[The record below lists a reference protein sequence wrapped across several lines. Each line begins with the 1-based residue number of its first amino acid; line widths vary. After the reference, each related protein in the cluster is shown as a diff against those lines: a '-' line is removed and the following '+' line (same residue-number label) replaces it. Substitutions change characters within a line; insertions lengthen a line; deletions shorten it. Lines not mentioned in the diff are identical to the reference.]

1 MTITAENIEQLNQI
15 GQQSSDF
22 VSTLLRQSIAV
33 SPSENKKSIA
43 HKIDVLTLIRE
54 LLVQT
59 IDIETL
65 PTDKDEL
72 AFMDLI
78 TNITE
83 QIQYFEIAIGRKKIE
98 NLRRAG
104 QNLAKK
110 QRYSMGIVD

>member
-1 MTITAENIEQLNQI
+1 MTITIENIEQSNQI

-22 VSTLLRQSIAV
+22 VSALLRQSIAI
-33 SPSENKKSIA
+33 SPLDSEKSIA
-43 HKIDVLTLIRE
+43 HKIDVLTSLRE
-54 LLVQT
+54 YLVNT
-59 IDIETL
+59 IDIEML

-72 AFMDLI
+72 DFMDLI

-83 QIQYFEIAIGRKKIE
+83 QIQVFEIIIGRKKIE

-110 QRYSMGIVD
+110 QRYAIGVIA